1 MAQPATAVCWP
12 VDFIVPDWP
21 APANVR
27 ALSTSRGLP
36 AADVVS
42 AGQPLSAVERV
53 AFGYSAA
60 PYQALNLGNHVGD
73 DPAAVSA
80 NRQLLADCADLP
92 AAPLYL
98 TQVHGIVVAD
108 CQQAYAADVVAD
120 AAVCR
125 GVGPAALVMTAD
137 CLPVLFCDEDGT
149 QVAAAHAGWR
159 GLCDGVLEATLAH
172 FASPAKVLAWLGP
185 AIGPQHFEVG
195 AEVRAAFVAKQAAA
209 ESCFVPTPT
218 AGKYLADIY
227 QLARLR
233 LQAAGVQAIYGGNT
247 CTYANPQQFFS
258 YRRDGQTGR
267 QASLIWLT
275 HTP

>member
-1 MAQPATAVCWP
+1 MTKPAARPDDFMVPVWP
-12 VDFIVPDWP
+12 ADFIVPDWP
-21 APANVR
+21 APAHVR
-27 ALSTSRGLP
+27 AFSTSRGL
-36 AADVVS
+36 AAG
-42 AGQPLSAVERV
+42 GQGV
-53 AFGYSAA
+53 FGYSAA

-73 DPAAVSA
+73 DSAQVSA
-80 NRQLLADCADLP
+80 NRQLLADCAGFTVP
-92 AAPLYL
+92 PLYL
-98 TQVHGIVVAD
+98 TQVHGTVVAD
-108 CQQAYAADVVAD
+108 CQQALAGEVVAD

-137 CLPVLFCDEDGT
+137 CLPVLFCDGEGT

-159 GLCDGVLEATLAH
+159 GLCDGVLEATLMH
-172 FASPAKVLAWLGP
+172 FASPAKVMAWLGP

-195 AEVRAAFVAKQAAA
+195 SEVRAAFVAKQAAA
-209 ESCFVPTPT
+209 ASCFVPTAT

-233 LQAAGVQAIYGGNT
+233 LQAAGVSAIYGGDT
-247 CTYANPQQFFS
+247 CTYANSQQFFS

-275 HTP
+275 DKA